1 MITALF
7 IVRNPF
13 NHKKYPAM
21 AENNGVFSD
30 LFNAAGNTTQN
41 LAENVLDGASNV
53 TGAAQE
59 YANLG
64 VSLATGITTTALKI
78 MQDVLSGISSALTPK
93 Q

>member
-1 MITALF
+1 
-7 IVRNPF
+7 
-13 NHKKYPAM
+13 M

-53 TGAAQE
+53 TNAAQDYATLCISIATGAA
-59 YANLG
+59 
-64 VSLATGITTTALKI
+64 TTTLKLV
-78 MQDVLSGISSALTPK
+78 QDVTSGISSALNPK